1 MTWPALHSMQ
11 SQKLFLF
18 EIWLSTI
25 SHCIIFSLTRESINP
40 IVYCT
45 YEWGGVKR
53 NIKEL
58 KGGNEIKI
66 GERAKSSGS
75 WQFFK
80 RLMAAATLRGQSNSW
95 SLSLSL
101 PSTIS
106 FTPPLFVLLCLHRG
120 PLDTTNAPSTQ
131 CLGGGGDLFVPL
143 FSGFSIGHQKDDDVR
158 FPIFLCSAP
167 RHTEQLVQPTFIL
180 FLYPKCVLVGSQS
193 ATTEMPPAAHLPL
206 LFSTAADS
214 REQSLLL

>member
-1 MTWPALHSMQ
+1 M
-11 SQKLFLF
+11 
-18 EIWLSTI
+18 E
-25 SHCIIFSLTRESINP
+25 
-40 IVYCT
+40 
-45 YEWGGVKR
+45 
-53 NIKEL
+53 
-58 KGGNEIKI
+58 
-66 GERAKSSGS
+66 
-75 WQFFK
+75 
-80 RLMAAATLRGQSNSW
+80 

-131 CLGGGGDLFVPL
+131 CLGGIYSFHCFLAFL
-143 FSGFSIGHQKDDDVR
+143 LAIKRMMTSGSRYF
-158 FPIFLCSAP
+158 SAP
-167 RHTEQLVQPTFIL
+167 RLDTQSRAEQPTFCSFF